1 MSDVEV
7 VKKIVRD
14 EISGTSRICGGELT
28 PTVARICF
36 NVRF

>member
-7 VKKIVRD
+7 VEMFVRD
-14 EISGTSRICGGELT
+14 GISGTSGICIGTLS

-36 NVRF
+36 NMRF